1 MERVLGQARF
11 AQALTIAWMVIEGAV
26 AIGAGIAARSLA
38 LTAFGLDS
46 MVELV
51 SSAVVLR
58 QLLDPAVRS
67 DRRAARFVGWALAAL
82 VVYIAVGALASFAGG
97 VRAEPSAAGL
107 AITAAAVVVM
117 SVLWRWRLALADR
130 LGSAALRA
138 DAGCSQVC
146 LWLSV
151 ITLAG
156 VALDRLF
163 GWWWADPLAALAL
176 TWWIAREAREA
187 LSA

>member
-1 MERVLGQARF
+1 
-11 AQALTIAWMVIEGAV
+11 MVIEGAV

-46 MVELV
+46 VIELV

-67 DRRAARFVGWALAAL
+67 DRRAARFVGWALVAL
-82 VVYIAVGALASFAGG
+82 VVYVVLGAIASFAAGL
-97 VRAEPSAAGL
+97 RAEPSGAGL

-138 DAGCSQVC
+138 DAACSQVC

-156 VALDRLF
+156 VALDGLF

-187 LSA
+187 LGD